1 MYNDNN
7 YTHGTTHYFLVEW
20 WVLFYSK
27 IYELGSLAFESDD
40 NSETKINYYYNF
52 MLDFIESHGNLV
64 TSLKS
69 RCLI

>member
-1 MYNDNN
+1 MDTNLCILCKFYENKVYNFN
-7 YTHGTTHYFLVEW
+7 
-20 WVLFYSK
+20 SK